1 MTVLEGLVAVKMPSK
16 FDDSIRIKLEDGEW
30 YSAEQSIADQCLKGA
45 TIKIKTEQRG
55 KSCFITKVKQTAA
68 PVAGGGGGYKCG
80 GGGGGFKKGG
90 GGGGGSNLS
99 KEEWHEKDL
108 TIQYQSAR
116 KDAIE
121 VLKLMQAADVLKLG
135 SKAAEKEGLL
145 LTTLDRL
152 TVGFFEDIEAR
163 GAVKRYKG
171 EADESEEFTPE
182 DDADSAGP
190 ADDFADDD
198 GDDF

>member
-1 MTVLEGLVAVKMPSK
+1 MTVIEGLVAVKMPSK

-30 YSAEQSIADQCLKGA
+30 YSADQSIADQCLKGA
-45 TIKIKTEQRG
+45 TVKIKTEQRG
-55 KSCFITKVKQTAA
+55 KSVFITKVKQTAA
-68 PVAGGGGGYKCG
+68 PVAGGGGGYKG

-90 GGGGGSNLS
+90 GGGNNLS

-145 LTTLDRL
+145 LATLDRL

-190 ADDFADDD
+190 ADEFEDD

>member
-1 MTVLEGLVAVKMPSK
+1 MTVIEGLVAVKMPSK

-30 YSAEQSIADQCLKGA
+30 YSADQSIADQCLKGA
-45 TIKIKTEQRG
+45 TVKIKTEQRG
-55 KSCFITKVKQTAA
+55 KSVFITKVKQTAA
-68 PVAGGGGGYKCG
+68 PVAGGGGGYKG

-90 GGGGGSNLS
+90 GGGGNNLS

-145 LTTLDRL
+145 LATLDRL

-190 ADDFADDD
+190 ADEFEDD